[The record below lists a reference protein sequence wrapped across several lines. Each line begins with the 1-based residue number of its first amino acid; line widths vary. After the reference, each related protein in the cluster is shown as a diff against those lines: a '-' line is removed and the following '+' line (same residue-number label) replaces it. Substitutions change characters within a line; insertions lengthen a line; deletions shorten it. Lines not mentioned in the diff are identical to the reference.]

1 MLVCQN
7 PRERKASRH
16 ILLFSLAV
24 VVAIVLGWI
33 SLPPRIIPPPDP
45 AAPVT
50 VYVMNQDFHS
60 RLILPNQEDE
70 FVQYA
75 YGDWQY
81 FALYEQ
87 NIRTALAALFLPTQ
101 GALGRRSYSNLQTL
115 EQETAERYNGA
126 LLRFNVASARVS
138 QLLESLNAR
147 IERNIDT
154 AIINQR
160 NRMTFVQ
167 DDQDYT
173 LLHNS
178 NHELARWLEALDCEV
193 EGFVMWSGFRVE
205 QPS

>member
-1 MLVCQN
+1 M
-7 PRERKASRH
+7 
-16 ILLFSLAV
+16 LLFSLAV
-24 VVAIVLGWI
+24 GAAIVLGWV
-33 SLPPRIIPPPDP
+33 SLPPKIIPPRDP

-87 NIRTALAALFLPTQ
+87 NVRTALAALFVPTQ
-101 GALGRRSYSNLQTL
+101 GALGRRGYRDLQML
-115 EQETAERYNGA
+115 EQETDELYNGS
-126 LLRFNVASARVS
+126 LLSFEVASGRAS
-138 QLLESLNAR
+138 QLFESLNVR
-147 IERNIDT
+147 FEQNIDT
-154 AIINQR
+154 AIVNQR

-178 NHELARWLEALDCEV
+178 NHELVRWLEALDCEV

>member
-7 PRERKASRH
+7 LRERKASRH

-60 RLILPNQEDE
+60 RLILPNQDDE
-70 FVQYA
+70 FIQYA

-87 NIRTALAALFLPTQ
+87 NVRTALAALVLPTQ
-101 GALGRRSYSNLQTL
+101 GALGRRGYSNIQTL
-115 EQETAERYNGA
+115 EQETTELYNGS
-126 LLRFNVASARVS
+126 LLRFTAANTRVI

-147 IERNIDT
+147 FEQNIDT
-154 AIINQR
+154 AIVNQR

-167 DDQDYT
+167 DEQDYT